1 MKMKKKLLLLL
12 SVTAVVIFVF
22 TLTGASSQAENAAPV
37 YATSYTI
44 INGTIP
50 TAKAGTFRAEQ
61 MAKPRVK
68 VAYEEKWDSIT
79 AKLQRMNIAIDQFQ
93 VFIRGFKEEA
103 QLECWVK
110 QKKDTVWKLYTTYP
124 ICAPSGEPGPK
135 RCQGDY
141 QVPEGFY
148 HVSVF
153 NPYSN
158 FYLSLG
164 VSYPNASDKVFA
176 CKRDPGG
183 AIMIHGNCV
192 TIGCIPITDPMI
204 KELYVLCVEAKNS
217 GQKEIP
223 IHLFPARLTAAN
235 IVRIKET
242 EDDPAVRTFWDN
254 LQTGYNWFETKK
266 KLPKVTVDLKGNYLF
281 S

>member
-1 MKMKKKLLLLL
+1 MKKLIFILPVAALLIYLVNGD
-12 SVTAVVIFVF
+12 SVAYG
-22 TLTGASSQAENAAPV
+22 TLPE
-37 YATSYTI
+37 
-44 INGTIP
+44 
-50 TAKAGTFRAEQ
+50 AKAGTFRAEQ
-61 MAKPRVK
+61 MSKPKVK
-68 VAYEEKWDSIT
+68 VAYEEKWDTIRSHL
-79 AKLQRMNIAIDQFQ
+79 AQMNVAVDQLE
-93 VFIRGFKEEA
+93 VFIRGFKEEKD
-103 QLECWVK
+103 LEVWVK
-110 QKKDTVWKLYTTYP
+110 QKKDTTWKLYTTYP
-124 ICAPSGEPGPK
+124 ICESSGEPGPK

-158 FYLSLG
+158 FYISLG

-192 TIGCIPITDPMI
+192 TIGCIPITDDKI

-223 IHLFPARLTAAN
+223 IHLFPARLTAVNLA
-235 IVRIKET
+235 RIKAAQT
-242 EDDPAVRTFWDN
+242 DSAVDTFWDN
-254 LQTGYNWFETKK
+254 LSTGYDWFERKK
-266 KLPKVTVDLKGNYLF
+266 QLPKVTVDSKGKYLF
-281 S
+281 N

>member
-1 MKMKKKLLLLL
+1 MKKLIFIFPVIALLIFICY
-12 SVTAVVIFVF
+12 SDTA
-22 TLTGASSQAENAAPV
+22 A
-37 YATSYTI
+37 Y
-44 INGTIP
+44 GTVP
-50 TAKAGTFRAEQ
+50 DAKAGTFRAEQ

-68 VAYEEKWDSIT
+68 VAYQEKWDSIK
-79 AKLQRMNIAIDQFQ
+79 ARLSRLNVKIDQLE
-93 VFIRGFKEEA
+93 VFIRGFKEEKD
-103 QLECWVK
+103 LEVWVK
-110 QKKDTVWKLYTTYP
+110 QKNDVTWKLYTTYP
-124 ICAPSGEPGPK
+124 ICEQSGTLGPK

-148 HVSVF
+148 NVNVF

-192 TIGCIPITDPMI
+192 TIGCIPITDDMI

-217 GQKEIP
+217 GQSQIP
-223 IHLFPARLTAAN
+223 IHIFPIRFTDTG
-235 IVRIKET
+235 IIRIKADET
-242 EDDPAVRTFWDN
+242 DLNTRVFWDN
-254 LQTGYNWFETKK
+254 IRTGYDWFETKK
-266 KLPKVTVDLKGNYLF
+266 KLPKVTVDAKGKYGF